1 MNNSTKFLRKEE
13 EEEEINRLN
22 QNLERWLLQ
31 LDNTK
36 FGRPVIYNDIT
47 FSRAPHNKQNA
58 TILKNVIEE
67 RTKTIVN
74 DVVDNIVQY
83 VKELDIVFSDISH
96 IIFIGDSFKN
106 SMFKEELLQR
116 YPVTPNNIVAF
127 GNKDIPEIV
136 GIYSQMDLSQFD
148 SLRKNIENLS

>member
-1 MNNSTKFLRKEE
+1 MTTPS
-13 EEEEINRLN
+13 
-22 QNLERWLLQ
+22 
-31 LDNTK
+31 

-127 GNKDIPEIV
+127 GNKEIPEIV
-136 GIYSQMDLSQFD
+136 GIYSQMDLSQ
-148 SLRKNIENLS
+148 I

>member
-1 MNNSTKFLRKEE
+1 MLEITFAVYSAVLFLAFVFDDGRDNKDDNKQQEE

-67 RTKTIVN
+67 LSLI
-74 DVVDNIVQY
+74 
-83 VKELDIVFSDISH
+83 H
-96 IIFIGDSFKN
+96 I
-106 SMFKEELLQR
+106 
-116 YPVTPNNIVAF
+116 
-127 GNKDIPEIV
+127 
-136 GIYSQMDLSQFD
+136 
-148 SLRKNIENLS
+148 